1 MKKISINNKA
11 IVSIL
16 SGLLILLIMPNCAKY
31 EGKRLQAPYAPVHTK
46 DNIEVSKKALTEEE
60 SKNYFGGRNLIAR
73 GYQPVHIYVKNNTN
87 KTLYLNP
94 NYITLPLEPASS
106 VARKM
111 HRNIG
116 WKVTKYFIIGGPIW
130 AAVEGVASYDANKMI
145 NADIKEKAVRLDKA
159 IKIRPY
165 GIMNKVLFVAKEN
178 YSADFDISLIE
189 PKSNRKITFN
199 L

>member
-1 MKKISINNKA
+1 MKKILINNKA
-11 IVSIL
+11 ILSIF

-31 EGKRLQAPYAPVHTK
+31 EGKQLKAPHAPVHTK
-46 DNIEVSKKALTEEE
+46 DNIEVSKKALTKEEC
-60 SKNYFGGRNLIAR
+60 KHYFGGRNLVAR

-87 KTLYLNP
+87 QTLYLNP

-111 HRNIG
+111 YRNVG

-130 AAVEGVASYDANKMI
+130 AAVEGVASHDANKMI

-165 GIMNKVLFVAKEN
+165 GIINKVLFVAKEN

-189 PKSNRKITFN
+189 PKSNKKITFN